1 MKVKS
6 LSKAKFI
13 YLRAPKHTW
22 DGNMSDNISLLLE
35 ISGRINEKVI
45 SLTRC
50 LILTLLA
57 YFVDG
62 LQFRE
67 LKAALKISD
76 GKLMSNLSQ
85 LVAMGY
91 VEKSVIKLEK
101 RDLTLYFLTA
111 HGKSQYDE
119 VAKLTGL
126 IKEMWNARSEE

>member
-1 MKVKS
+1 
-6 LSKAKFI
+6 
-13 YLRAPKHTW
+13 
-22 DGNMSDNISLLLE
+22 MSDNISLLLE

-57 YFVDG
+57 YFIDG

-76 GKLMSNLSQ
+76 GKLMSNLSH

-91 VEKSVIKLEK
+91 VEKSVVKLEK

-111 HGKSQYDE
+111 NGKSQYDE
-119 VAKLTGL
+119 VVKLTGL
-126 IKEMWNARSEE
+126 IKEMWNARAEE